1 MGSEGEAIGT
11 EGRCWWILCRG
22 YSVRYLGGG
31 ARGDSGHWP
40 WGTLCHLVYAAKTR
54 NSSPTEPPPPYIN
67 SPITTTTYTHTMPPR
82 SRISVEVAKPP
93 VDFAPSIVVAETA
106 SLAGTHRIRIAAN
119 TVIHPRAK
127 LNSALGPIT
136 IGRHCIIS
144 ERTQITAPD
153 SQGLTIGDGV
163 VVEVNAVVEA
173 REVGE
178 GTAVEVG
185 VRIGKGAVVGKVCR
199 AAVVCGCGGG

>member
-1 MGSEGEAIGT
+1 
-11 EGRCWWILCRG
+11 
-22 YSVRYLGGG
+22 
-31 ARGDSGHWP
+31 
-40 WGTLCHLVYAAKTR
+40 
-54 NSSPTEPPPPYIN
+54 
-67 SPITTTTYTHTMPPR
+67 MPPR
-82 SRISVEVAKPP
+82 SRISVEVPKPP

-185 VRIGKGAVVGKVCR
+185 VRIGKGAVVGKVCPTV
-199 AAVVCGCGGG
+199 VVCGCGCWCGGGG

>member
-1 MGSEGEAIGT
+1 
-11 EGRCWWILCRG
+11 
-22 YSVRYLGGG
+22 
-31 ARGDSGHWP
+31 
-40 WGTLCHLVYAAKTR
+40 
-54 NSSPTEPPPPYIN
+54 
-67 SPITTTTYTHTMPPR
+67 MPPR

-106 SLAGTHRIRIAAN
+106 ALIGTHRIRIAAN

-127 LNSALGPIT
+127 LNSSLGPIT

-153 SQGLTIGDGV
+153 GQGLTIGDGV

-185 VRIGKGAVVGKVCR
+185 VRIGKGAIVGKVCR
-199 AAVVCGCGGG
+199 LYLTEGTAEA

>member
-1 MGSEGEAIGT
+1 
-11 EGRCWWILCRG
+11 
-22 YSVRYLGGG
+22 
-31 ARGDSGHWP
+31 
-40 WGTLCHLVYAAKTR
+40 
-54 NSSPTEPPPPYIN
+54 
-67 SPITTTTYTHTMPPR
+67 MPPR

-185 VRIGKGAVVGKVCR
+185 VRIGKGAVVGKNCKLSPLTRVADAEVIPDNTVLYGAGER
-199 AAVVCGCGGG
+199 RVDASGTAGARRKLLERHVDSLRVLIPSNASKWMS